1 MKIEELKAKALEEL
15 KNNDELF
22 VDMVNEMD
30 SWNGYADGFRAY
42 PMYELDDLFCDC
54 KLTEFLDKITNDFN
68 LHDEYMVDTI
78 YGLDSTN
85 DITTL
90 YRDNVWEE
98 ELLDAIID
106 NASHIWFSDSDFEEL
121 IEEIVNYEEDEES
134 AA

>member
-1 MKIEELKAKALEEL
+1 MKLDELKAKALEEL
-15 KNNDELF
+15 KNNDGLF

-42 PMYELDDLFCDC
+42 PMCELDDLFCDC
-54 KLTEFLDKITNDFN
+54 KLSEFLDKITNDFN

-90 YRDNVWEE
+90 YRDHVWES

-106 NASHIWFSDSDFEEL
+106 NANHIWFSDSDFEEL
-121 IEEIVNYEEDEES
+121 IEQIVNYEDEEN